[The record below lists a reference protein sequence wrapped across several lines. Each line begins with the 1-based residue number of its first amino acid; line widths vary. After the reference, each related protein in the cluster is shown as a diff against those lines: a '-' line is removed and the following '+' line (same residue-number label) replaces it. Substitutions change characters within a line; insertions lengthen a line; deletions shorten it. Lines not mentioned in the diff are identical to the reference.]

1 LLSGNARISLAVC
14 SLSVIVPTIWRITGN
29 VLFFRKKCYY
39 YQQNQSVM
47 HDIFLLYL
55 AGRPEKYAK
64 KVFLEDKNR
73 REGHKGS
80 QFMT

>member
-1 LLSGNARISLAVC
+1 
-14 SLSVIVPTIWRITGN
+14 
-29 VLFFRKKCYY
+29 
-39 YQQNQSVM
+39 M
-47 HDIFLLYL
+47 HDIFLLDL

>member
-1 LLSGNARISLAVC
+1 
-14 SLSVIVPTIWRITGN
+14 
-29 VLFFRKKCYY
+29 
-39 YQQNQSVM
+39 M
-47 HDIFLLYL
+47 DL

-64 KVFLEDKNR
+64 KVFLAGENR